1 MPGRPPKSYL
11 QLVNEGKS
19 HRTKAE
25 LETRK
30 QGEKALL
37 SGVSLR
43 EWQEVKE
50 DHAAH
55 KEFTRLRRLLKK
67 VNHDDA
73 LYEAVINRYCLLL
86 SECKQFEQLKEQ
98 LLGDIQ
104 ELRDMRAA
112 QEIDIVEYLDRKS
125 DLQDRLL
132 SVDKRLME
140 KRKMLLSIEKENIMT
155 IMGALRAVPKTPDKG
170 QEKSKMAA
178 FLERRQAR

>member
-25 LETRK
+25 METRK

-43 EWQEVKE
+43 EWQEVKG
-50 DHAAH
+50 DPVAH
-55 KEFTRLRRLLKK
+55 KEFARIRRLLKRI
-67 VNHDDA
+67 NHDDA
-73 LYEAVINRYCLLL
+73 LYESVINRYCLLL

-98 LLGDIQ
+98 LLADVQ

-112 QEIDIVEYLDRKS
+112 GEIEAIEYLDRKS
-125 DLQDRLL
+125 DLQNRLMAM
-132 SVDKRLME
+132 DKRLMD
-140 KRKMLLSIEKENIMT
+140 KRKMLLSIERENVMT
-155 IMGALRAVPKTPDKG
+155 ILGALRAVPKTPDKA